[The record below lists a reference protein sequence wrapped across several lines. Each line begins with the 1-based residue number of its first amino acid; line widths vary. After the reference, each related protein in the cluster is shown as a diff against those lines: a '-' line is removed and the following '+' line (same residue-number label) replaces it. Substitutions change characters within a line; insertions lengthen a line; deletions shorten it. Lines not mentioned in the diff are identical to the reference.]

1 MATLKAP
8 ARLPELVK
16 AAFAKALYEGDLS
29 YFPTHV
35 QDVRVGSLSV
45 RSTTTTQLKT
55 CRQLSVLTRRKTVSI
70 AVLAISRKQA
80 QDGGASQ
87 ATRHY
92 HKGPG

>member
-1 MATLKAP
+1 MAALKAP

-16 AAFAKALYEGDLS
+16 AAFAKALHEGDLS

-45 RSTTTTQLKT
+45 QSTTTTQPKT
-55 CRQLSVLTRRKTVSI
+55 MSPTKLTDKEKTVSI

-80 QDGGASQ
+80 QGGGGSQ
-87 ATRHY
+87 ATGH
-92 HKGPG
+92 HKAV